1 MFASVTTPTAS
12 RRSQPDLRLPPP
24 DAAVPECLQS
34 YLREIVQFPLI
45 TPSEERALAQRS
57 ARGDEEARRQL
68 VASNLRLV
76 VKVAA
81 RYAEYGIQ
89 LCDLIQE
96 GNLGLIRAAERFDW
110 RRGTRFSTYAVY
122 WIREAVTRAL
132 TSAGRPVRLTGHAFK
147 RFRQMSRTIDELEAK
162 LLREPTIQEVA
173 AAMHSS
179 ADRLS
184 RIVMTA
190 AFPLS
195 LENFRPGDANGTGQ
209 EDLACDCA
217 CDPAELIRDEP
228 SAEQLKDALHD
239 ALDRRE
245 RWIVIH
251 SFGLDGHRPWKL
263 REMARQLGVSVERVR
278 QIRER
283 SLSTLRHHL
292 VGIGS

>member
-195 LENFRPGDANGTGQ
+195 LECPIRTG
-209 EDLACDCA
+209 C
-217 CDPAELIRDEP
+217 
-228 SAEQLKDALHD
+228 
-239 ALDRRE
+239 
-245 RWIVIH
+245 
-251 SFGLDGHRPWKL
+251 
-263 REMARQLGVSVERVR
+263 
-278 QIRER
+278 
-283 SLSTLRHHL
+283 
-292 VGIGS
+292 